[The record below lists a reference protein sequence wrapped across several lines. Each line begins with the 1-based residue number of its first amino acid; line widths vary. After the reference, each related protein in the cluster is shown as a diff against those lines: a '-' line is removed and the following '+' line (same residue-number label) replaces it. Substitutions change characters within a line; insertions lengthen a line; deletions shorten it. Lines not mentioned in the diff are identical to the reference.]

1 MLCHA
6 VLQVSPL
13 LRILITRSVA
23 LVPALTVALLTRNSS
38 ESTGLDTLNQWLNLV
53 RQPEGGFLGG
63 GSRLQTLQIAKERQ
77 VPTCRIRHLL
87 VLHCFVPLL
96 AFLEACGSH
105 CWSGQV
111 GS

>member
-1 MLCHA
+1 MCFVAAHCTELNVYKTAVLLCSVLCHA

-53 RQPEGGFLGG
+53 RRSEGG
-63 GSRLQTLQIAKERQ
+63 
-77 VPTCRIRHLL
+77 
-87 VLHCFVPLL
+87 
-96 AFLEACGSH
+96 
-105 CWSGQV
+105 
-111 GS
+111 